1 MKKLLIFFVL
11 LSSISSFGQVQRPK
25 TNPSTLNWLLP
36 FSITK
41 QAYHATDSAVYSSP
55 SGVIYKAPIQSGTAS
70 HTITYAVS
78 VTIDWSIAQTQ
89 IITLTGNC
97 AFTNSSATSGE
108 LLHLKVIQDATGS
121 RTISFAALKYPGGV
135 APVLSSSANAVDILT
150 ILYDGTNYNLI
161 GVAFDVK

>member
-11 LSSISSFGQVQRPK
+11 LSSISSFGQVQRP
-25 TNPSTLNWLLP
+25 NQSV
-36 FSITK
+36 
-41 QAYHATDSAVYSSP
+41 SAN
-55 SGVIYKAPIQSGTAS
+55 
-70 HTITYAVS
+70 TITYAAS

-89 IITLTGNC
+89 IITLKGNC

-108 LLHLKVIQDATGS
+108 LLHLKVIQDTTGG
-121 RTISFAALKYPGGV
+121 RTISFASLKYPGGV